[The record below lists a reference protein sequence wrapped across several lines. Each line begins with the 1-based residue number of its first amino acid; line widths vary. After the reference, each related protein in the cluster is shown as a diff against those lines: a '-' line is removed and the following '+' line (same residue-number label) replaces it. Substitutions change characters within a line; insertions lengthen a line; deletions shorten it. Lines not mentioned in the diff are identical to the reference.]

1 MMNWKSVVAT
11 AVLGLITLGGMA
23 QAQDKSTE
31 RPNVKVGDR
40 WVFVKRSPDN
50 SAKLEYTWVVTSVS
64 PTRIEGTE
72 NGKPLALTPDLGII
86 ESPQEKFSNDRKLSF
101 PLEVGKQW
109 SYEGD
114 SAQSEMTH
122 CGGCGTHFKASVA
135 VLGYEK
141 VRVPGGEFDAVKL
154 EMHATWVSPQA
165 PGPGV
170 SDFTYW
176 YAPAVRAV
184 VKREERVTYLPT
196 YIIELVEFQ
205 LQP

>member
-1 MMNWKSVVAT
+1 MINLKRFAA
-11 AVLGLITLGGMA
+11 AVTLGLITLGGTA
-23 QAQDKSTE
+23 QAQDKGAE

-40 WVFVKRSPDN
+40 WVFVMRST
-50 SAKLEYTWVVTSVS
+50 AGEKLLERAWVVTSVS

-72 NGKPLALTPDLGII
+72 NGKPLALTPDLNMI
-86 ESPQEKFSNDRKLSF
+86 ESPREKESNLSELSF

-109 SYEGD
+109 SFVNDYVFND
-114 SAQSEMTH
+114 PIF
-122 CGGCGTHFKASVA
+122 GTLQGRSKCSVA

-141 VRVPGGEFDAVKL
+141 VQVPAGEFDAFKL
-154 EMHATWVSPQA
+154 ELKSTWVSPNNPA
-165 PGPGV
+165 GGE

-184 VKREERVTYLPT
+184 VKKEERVTYLPT
-196 YIIELVEFQ
+196 YITELVEFQ

>member
-1 MMNWKSVVAT
+1 MMNLKRFAAAVA
-11 AVLGLITLGGMA
+11 LGLITLGETA
-23 QAQDKSTE
+23 QAQDNGAE

-40 WVFVKRSPDN
+40 WVFVKRST
-50 SAKLEYTWVVTSVS
+50 AGEKWLEWAWVVTTVS

-86 ESPQEKFSNDRKLSF
+86 ESPQEKNSDDRSLSF

-109 SYEGD
+109 SFVDDYVVYDQFFGPLRGRGN
-114 SAQSEMTH
+114 S
-122 CGGCGTHFKASVA
+122 SVA

-141 VRVPGGEFDAVKL
+141 VRVPAGEFDAFKL
-154 EMHATWVSPQA
+154 ELKGTWVSPNN
-165 PGPGV
+165 PNGGE

-176 YAPAVRAV
+176 YVPAVRAI
-184 VKREERVTYLPT
+184 VKKEVHVTYMPT
-196 YIIELVEFQ
+196 YITELVEFQ